1 MGRSAAM
8 RAVLIAVA
16 VALVVAMLGAADAA
30 PIDVEAVRDVME
42 STQGDLGESVAVNE
56 SEDDSEEVGDMG
68 SYAATKKKLEGKIKK
83 IQAALKKKKA
93 KAKKQFQSEM
103 KKSSATF
110 AKLTGP
116 KVKKGPKAILD
127 SPLGMHGQSGV
138 SDFVQWGYAS
148 RVHAWSTVAH
158 KQIAKLE
165 AELEENRWRHF
176 STAVCKEVLAS
187 KVNAIGDLAFKHKKR
202 KIDRH
207 LKREKSAMRRKIAED
222 HADMMQ
228 KLNSYSLWATDSTMK
243 LDGGITGPDPT
254 KTHMLSPGE
263 TMKMSASRVGELK
276 QAAHWAFARA
286 KANSINVWE
295 RNRKKLLKQM
305 KKITKQ
311 HDLTLC
317 RTGRKPENPQLK
329 YELKQAKKGLKK
341 QLAKMPKAKDK
352 KAKKKV
358 AKAKKAEKKAKKK
371 GEEDEQD
378 EDIDLGESE
387 SINDPAPETDLD
399 VDEAAVEFHK
409 LVQASGGAET
419 LAGRVQMY
427 KDLQESEELEQ
438 HNIVTRNA
446 ELAAGASE

>member
-1 MGRSAAM
+1 
-8 RAVLIAVA
+8 
-16 VALVVAMLGAADAA
+16 
-30 PIDVEAVRDVME
+30 
-42 STQGDLGESVAVNE
+42 
-56 SEDDSEEVGDMG
+56 
-68 SYAATKKKLEGKIKK
+68 
-83 IQAALKKKKA
+83 
-93 KAKKQFQSEM
+93 
-103 KKSSATF
+103 
-110 AKLTGP
+110 
-116 KVKKGPKAILD
+116 
-127 SPLGMHGQSGV
+127 
-138 SDFVQWGYAS
+138 
-148 RVHAWSTVAH
+148 
-158 KQIAKLE
+158 
-165 AELEENRWRHF
+165 
-176 STAVCKEVLAS
+176 
-187 KVNAIGDLAFKHKKR
+187 
-202 KIDRH
+202 
-207 LKREKSAMRRKIAED
+207 
-222 HADMMQ
+222 
-228 KLNSYSLWATDSTMK
+228 MK

-329 YELKQAKKGLKK
+329 YEMKQAKKGLKK

-352 KAKKKV
+352 AKV
-358 AKAKKAEKKAKKK
+358 KKAKKK
-371 GEEDEQD
+371 GAKAKKGEKNEQD

-419 LAGRVQMY
+419 LAERVQMY

-446 ELAAGASE
+446 ELAAG

>member
-1 MGRSAAM
+1 
-8 RAVLIAVA
+8 
-16 VALVVAMLGAADAA
+16 
-30 PIDVEAVRDVME
+30 
-42 STQGDLGESVAVNE
+42 
-56 SEDDSEEVGDMG
+56 
-68 SYAATKKKLEGKIKK
+68 
-83 IQAALKKKKA
+83 
-93 KAKKQFQSEM
+93 
-103 KKSSATF
+103 
-110 AKLTGP
+110 
-116 KVKKGPKAILD
+116 
-127 SPLGMHGQSGV
+127 
-138 SDFVQWGYAS
+138 
-148 RVHAWSTVAH
+148 
-158 KQIAKLE
+158 
-165 AELEENRWRHF
+165 
-176 STAVCKEVLAS
+176 
-187 KVNAIGDLAFKHKKR
+187 
-202 KIDRH
+202 
-207 LKREKSAMRRKIAED
+207 
-222 HADMMQ
+222 
-228 KLNSYSLWATDSTMK
+228 MK

-305 KKITKQ
+305 KK
-311 HDLTLC
+311 
-317 RTGRKPENPQLK
+317 
-329 YELKQAKKGLKK
+329 GLKK

-352 KAKKKV
+352 AKVKKAKKKV
-358 AKAKKAEKKAKKK
+358 AKEKKAKKK

-419 LAGRVQMY
+419 LAERVQMY

>member
-1 MGRSAAM
+1 
-8 RAVLIAVA
+8 
-16 VALVVAMLGAADAA
+16 
-30 PIDVEAVRDVME
+30 
-42 STQGDLGESVAVNE
+42 
-56 SEDDSEEVGDMG
+56 
-68 SYAATKKKLEGKIKK
+68 
-83 IQAALKKKKA
+83 
-93 KAKKQFQSEM
+93 M

-165 AELEENRWRHF
+165 AELAENRWRHF
-176 STAVCKEVLAS
+176 STSVCKEVLAS

-352 KAKKKV
+352 AKVKKAKKKV

-371 GEEDEQD
+371 GEEDE

-419 LAGRVQMY
+419 LAERVQMY

-446 ELAAGASE
+446 

>member
-68 SYAATKKKLEGKIKK
+68 SYAAIKKKLEGKIKK

-116 KVKKGPKAILD
+116 KVKKGPKAIPD

-254 KTHMLSPGE
+254 KTHMLSPGG

-295 RNRKKLLKQM
+295 RNRKK
-305 KKITKQ
+305 
-311 HDLTLC
+311 
-317 RTGRKPENPQLK
+317 
-329 YELKQAKKGLKK
+329 
-341 QLAKMPKAKDK
+341 QLAEMPKAKDK
-352 KAKKKV
+352 AKVKTAKKKV

-419 LAGRVQMY
+419 LAERVQMY

>member
-16 VALVVAMLGAADAA
+16 VAWVVAMLGAADAA

-68 SYAATKKKLEGKIKK
+68 SYAATKKK
-83 IQAALKKKKA
+83 A

-110 AKLTGP
+110 AKLYGP
-116 KVKKGPKAILD
+116 KVKKGPKAVLD

-138 SDFVQWGYAS
+138 SNFVQWGYAS

-165 AELEENRWRHF
+165 KELEEHRWRHF

-228 KLNSYSLWATDSTMK
+228 KLNSYSLWATDSTIK

-263 TMKMSASRVGELK
+263 TMKMGAGRVGELK

-341 QLAKMPKAKDK
+341 QLAKMPKAKDQAKVK

-358 AKAKKAEKKAKKK
+358 AKAKKAKKK

-419 LAGRVQMY
+419 LAERVQMY
-427 KDLQESEELEQ
+427 KDLQES
-438 HNIVTRNA
+438 
-446 ELAAGASE
+446 